1 MKQFKTESKR
11 ILDLM
16 INSIYTNK
24 EIFLR
29 ELISNASDAID
40 KLHFISLTDASVNQN
55 FEIEIKADKEKRT
68 LTISDNGIGM
78 TAEELEKNLGTI
90 AESGTL
96 AFKSKQEEKSELI
109 GQFGVGFY
117 SAFMVANKIEVVSR
131 AYGADTA
138 NKWESTGAEGYTIT
152 QTEKEGNGT
161 TITLYLRDKDDDFDY
176 DQFLEEYFLRGL
188 VRKYSDYIR
197 YPIVMDVT
205 KSRVKENPDKK
216 EGEPD
221 EYETYTEKTTLNSR
235 VPVWKQK
242 KSEVTEE
249 QYADF
254 YRNKFHDYTAPSKV
268 FHFNIEGNVNY
279 TALLFIPSSAPMDYY
294 QKSYQKGLQLYS
306 NGVLIMDKCED
317 LLPDCF
323 GFIKGVVDSSDLS
336 LNISRETLQQDRQ
349 LRAIAT
355 SLEKKII
362 SELKKFMESDREN
375 YDKFFKEL
383 GLSIKFGVY
392 NNFGVKKEQLKE
404 LILFHS
410 STENKLVTLHE
421 YVSRMKIDQKYIYYA
436 CGDTVEKIDS
446 LPQTELLKDK
456 GYEILYMPDSVD
468 EFVVKTLQTYEEKE
482 FKSAGA
488 KDLGLES
495 ELEKEENKNK
505 SEENKEMFDFIR
517 DALDGEVKEVRLSSR
532 LKNNAACLTADG
544 EVSLEMEKVFKAMK
558 TASAFPV
565 KAEKVLELNPD
576 HKLFA
581 KLVALYKD
589 DQETLKKYAKLLYA
603 QSLITEGM
611 EIENPAE
618 FVKLMSEVMAD

>member
-1 MKQFKTESKR
+1 
-11 ILDLM
+11 
-16 INSIYTNK
+16 
-24 EIFLR
+24 
-29 ELISNASDAID
+29 
-40 KLHFISLTDASVNQN
+40 
-55 FEIEIKADKEKRT
+55 
-68 LTISDNGIGM
+68 
-78 TAEELEKNLGTI
+78 
-90 AESGTL
+90 
-96 AFKSKQEEKSELI
+96 
-109 GQFGVGFY
+109 
-117 SAFMVANKIEVVSR
+117 
-131 AYGADTA
+131 
-138 NKWESTGAEGYTIT
+138 
-152 QTEKEGNGT
+152 
-161 TITLYLRDKDDDFDY
+161 
-176 DQFLEEYFLRGL
+176 
-188 VRKYSDYIR
+188 
-197 YPIVMDVT
+197 
-205 KSRVKENPDKK
+205 
-216 EGEPD
+216 
-221 EYETYTEKTTLNSR
+221 
-235 VPVWKQK
+235 
-242 KSEVTEE
+242 
-249 QYADF
+249 
-254 YRNKFHDYTAPSKV
+254 
-268 FHFNIEGNVNY
+268 
-279 TALLFIPSSAPMDYY
+279 
-294 QKSYQKGLQLYS
+294 
-306 NGVLIMDKCED
+306 MDKCED

-336 LNISRETLQQDRQ
+336 LNISREMLQQDRQ

-375 YDKFFKEL
+375 YDKFFAEL

-404 LILFHS
+404 LIVFHS

-436 CGDTVEKIDS
+436 CGDNIEKIDS
-446 LPQTELLKDK
+446 LPQTELLKEK

-488 KDLGLES
+488 KDLGLET

-517 DALDGEVKEVRLSSR
+517 DALDGEVKEVRLSTR
-532 LKNNAACLTADG
+532 LKNNAVCLTADG

-581 KLVALYKD
+581 KLVKLFAEDK
-589 DQETLKKYAKLLYA
+589 ETLKKYAKLLYA
-603 QSLITEGM
+603 QSLVTEGM

-618 FVKLMSEVMAD
+618 FVKLMSEVMAE